1 MALSSTIR
9 TLRSRDITDSIPFN
23 VGQPSYVSDIWT
35 NTTVAYDVAIG
46 GLPFF
51 YGINNDRPY
60 ERQTAPYKKQQ
71 FDNSKEPGEQTLEGW
86 WIRSQSS
93 FHRGSGI
100 TFFDPSAGEE
110 VDYRFSDSEGVD
122 VWTKGQVTLLK
133 KVEPAHI
140 TTGGTR
146 ANGRPWQFLRS
157 IKWQNNGNTYNGV
170 LSHDE
175 FDVDKLFP
183 TITVSINNKALTSN
197 VATLQTTAAHGFAV
211 GMEVVITGVD
221 ATFNGTYTIT
231 TIPTSTTFTY
241 AKTATNVTSTAVSP
255 VGTGTSNVIHFID
268 YNAGTDDPVFGICD
282 DGTTAFWVTNDTVSG
297 KIEVNKKA
305 LTGTSATAPTVM
317 FTSPGITV
325 TNAVIE
331 FVKERLVMCANN
343 AVYEFSGSAT
353 ALPTALYTHPSTD
366 HVYSSITASG
376 AAIYIAGYNGI
387 QSTIQKFTLASNGT
401 MPTLNSAQ
409 VAAELPAGE
418 VIHTIK
424 YYLGYMMIGT
434 SKGVRVAQ
442 VSVDDGSIAY
452 GPIVAETEQ
461 SVFDFCFR
469 DRFAYCTTKVNGK
482 SGLVRIDL
490 SEQISPLRFAYAH
503 DVFTGDSTNT
513 TTACAF
519 LGETNRIAFSNAS
532 GYLYIESA
540 TEYVTSGYLQTGY
553 IRYGTLEPKNFKRVR
568 CRGDYDNGGLLIAPV
583 GSDGT
588 VYETAI
594 YNSTIGTPEINII
607 NPPGSQE
614 YIGMRFTLSLYEDP
628 TDINSTLDTT
638 GPVFKGYQLRALP
651 ATPRQHLIQLPL
663 YCYDVETDRYNV
675 QVGYDGRSW
684 ERIQAL
690 EDLESTGDEVIFQDF
705 TTGEQITV
713 VIDSVGFQRA
723 TPPSGGFSG
732 FGGNLTVIVREV
744 G

>member
-1 MALSSTIR
+1 VALSSTIR

-51 YGINNDRPY
+51 YGISNERPY

-93 FHRGSGI
+93 FHRGAGI

-122 VWTKGQVTLLK
+122 VWTKGQASLLK
-133 KVEPAHI
+133 KVTAGHA
-140 TTGGTR
+140 TTATT
-146 ANGRPWQFLRS
+146 QKMRS
-157 IKWQNNGNTYNGV
+157 IKYSNTNAV
-170 LSHDE
+170 LALDGH
-175 FDVDKLFP
+175 DVDKLLADG
-183 TITVSINNKALTSN
+183 TV
-197 VATLQTTAAHGFAV
+197 V
-211 GMEVVITGVD
+211 
-221 ATFNGTYTIT
+221 
-231 TIPTSTTFTY
+231 
-241 AKTATNVTSTAVSP
+241 
-255 VGTGTSNVIHFID
+255 HFID
-268 YNAGTDDPVFGICD
+268 YNSGSDDPVYAICD
-282 DGTTAFWVTNDTVSG
+282 DGTTAFWVTNDINAGTNKGHVY
-297 KIEVNKKA
+297 KKA
-305 LTGTSATAPTVM
+305 LTLTSSDADTLM
-317 FTSPGITV
+317 FNINSYTFTDGKVAMDWIKGR
-325 TNAVIE
+325 II
-331 FVKERLVMCANN
+331 LCADNK
-343 AVYEFSGSAT
+343 VYELTPSTSS
-353 ALPTALYTHPSTD
+353 LPSPIYTHPTTD
-366 HVYSSITASG
+366 YTFTSITESG
-376 AAIYIAGYNGI
+376 AAIYVAGYSGI
-387 QSTIQKFTLASNGT
+387 QSAIYKFSLSTAGAITSLT
-401 MPTLNSAQ
+401 SA
-409 VAAELPAGE
+409 VIAAEMPIGE
-418 VIHTIK
+418 IIHSIK
-424 YYLGYMMIGT
+424 YYLGYMLIGT

-452 GPIVAETEQ
+452 GPLVVETEQ
-461 SVFDFCFR
+461 PVYDFDFR
-469 DRFAYCTTKVNGK
+469 DRFVWFTSKVNGK
-482 SGLVRIDL
+482 SGLTRLDL
-490 SEQISPLRFAYAH
+490 GEQITPLKFAYAH
-503 DVFTGDSTNT
+503 DVFAPDSTGT

-519 LGETNRIAFSNAS
+519 IGDSDQIAFSVPSNFF
-532 GYLYIESA
+532 YVQSA

-568 CRGDYDNGGLLIAPV
+568 ARGDYSNGGLLIAPV

-594 YNSTIGTPEINII
+594 YNSTIGAPEINII

-614 YIGMRFTLSLYEDP
+614 FIGMRFTLSRYEDP
-628 TDINSTLDTT
+628 TDTASTLDTT
-638 GPVFKGYQLRALP
+638 GPTFKGYQVRALP

-684 ERIQAL
+684 ERIQLL

>member
-9 TLRSRDITDSIPFN
+9 TLRSRDVSESIPLN
-23 VGQPSYVSDIWT
+23 IGQPGYVSDIWT

-51 YGINNDRPY
+51 YGINDQRPY

-71 FDNSKEPGEQTLEGW
+71 FDNSAEPGEQTLEGW
-86 WIRSQSS
+86 WLRSQSS
-93 FHRGSGI
+93 FHRGDGI

-110 VDYRFSDSEGVD
+110 VNYRFSDSEGVD

-133 KVEPAHI
+133 KVEAAHE

-157 IKWQNNGNTYNGV
+157 IKWASDGNTYNGV
-170 LSHDE
+170 LMHDE
-175 FDVDKLFP
+175 YDVDKLIP
-183 TITVSINNKALTSN
+183 TITATVSNKALTSN
-197 VATLQTTAAHGFAV
+197 VATLTTSAAHGFAV
-211 GMEVVITGVD
+211 GMEITVADVD
-221 ATFNGTYTIT
+221 ATFNGEYIIT
-231 TIPTSTTFTY
+231 TVPTTTTFTY
-241 AKTATNVTSTAVSP
+241 DKTASDVTSTAAT
-255 VGTGTSNVIHFID
+255 GTVTSNVTHFID
-268 YNAGTDDPVFGICD
+268 YNAGTDDPVFAICD

-297 KIEVNKKA
+297 KIEINKKA
-305 LTGTSATAPTVM
+305 LTGTSSTAPTVM
-317 FTSPGITV
+317 FTNPGITV
-325 TNAVIE
+325 TNAVME
-331 FVKERLVMCANN
+331 FVKERIVMCANN
-343 AVYEFSGSAT
+343 KVYEFSSSAT
-353 ALPTALYTHPSTD
+353 ALPTELYTHPSVD
-366 HVYSSITASG
+366 HIYTSITASG

-387 QSTIQKFTLASNGT
+387 QSTIQKFTLATNGT

-424 YYLGYMMIGT
+424 YYLGYMLIGT
-434 SKGVRVAQ
+434 SKGLRVAQ

-452 GPIVAETEQ
+452 GPLVVETEQ
-461 SVFDFCFR
+461 TVFDFCFR

-482 SGLVRIDL
+482 SGLTRIDL

-503 DVFTGDSTNT
+503 DVFTDASTNT

-519 LGETNRIAFSNAS
+519 LGETERLAFAVAAN
-532 GYLYIESA
+532 YLYTESA
-540 TEYVTSGYLQTGY
+540 TDYVTSGYLQTGF

-568 CRGDYDNGGLLIAPV
+568 CRGEYDNGGLLIAPV
-583 GSDGT
+583 GEDGT

-594 YNSTIGTPEINII
+594 YNSTLGTPEINTT

-614 YIGMRFTLSLYEDP
+614 YIAFRFTLSRYEDP
-628 TDINSTLDTT
+628 TDTSSTLDTL
-638 GPVFKGYQLRALP
+638 GPTFKGYQVRSLP
-651 ATPRQHLIQLPL
+651 ATPRQRLVQLPL
-663 YCYDVETDRYNV
+663 YCYDLETDRYNV
-675 QVGYDGRSW
+675 QVGYDGRAW

-690 EDLESTGDEVIFQDF
+690 EILESTGDELIFQDF
-705 TTGEQITV
+705 TTGEQATAIV
-713 VIDSVGFQRA
+713 ESVSFQRA

-732 FGGNLTVIVREV
+732 FGGYLTVVIREV
-744 G
+744 